1 MGELKDLDREDEEE
15 KKALED
21 KYEAEKRDKL
31 LEYEE
36 MLKDAK
42 NGASFDQIL
51 QQYQAQQDVIDQQLS
66 KQKARDE
73 DNLDRKLKARRAQIK
88 AAAQL
93 KKE

>member
-1 MGELKDLDREDEEE
+1 MEELKELDKEDEEE

-21 KYEAEKRDKL
+21 KYETEKRDKL

-51 QQYQAQQDVIDQQLS
+51 Q
-66 KQKARDE
+66 
-73 DNLDRKLKARRAQIK
+73 
-88 AAAQL
+88 
-93 KKE
+93 